1 MNRSASVA
9 PPLASALQRL
19 WGSVTRRPRAADA
32 ALSVAVFVT
41 TLFFAFDGSDAGLVM
56 DAPGGRPWTV
66 AREGDVPFAAALV
79 LLALACAAIYW
90 RRSQPFAVLW
100 VTVIATA
107 LAAGIG
113 YSQMGGGLAMLVA
126 LYTVGR
132 HASSDLWS
140 YIGLGGASAV
150 FGLDYLFGNLTAAA
164 VGVGIVVVS
173 LVWYIGTRVRMRAE
187 HAAQLERERAS
198 DADRAVAEERTR
210 IARELHD
217 VVAHRVSLMTVQAGA
232 ARTIVGDDPQAALQ
246 AMEAVEHAGREAL
259 DELRHLLGVLRPKA
273 EGGSLG
279 PQPGLADVGRLV
291 DQFREAG
298 LDVSF
303 TTTGMPTGLPA
314 RVDLSAYRIVQE
326 ALTNVLKHA
335 GPGAQSEVRLSLDD
349 DAISIEVTDDGHAVT
364 TLPGSGHGIMGMRER
379 ALLLGGSL
387 TAGPRADGGF
397 GVVARLPIGGGSP

>member
-1 MNRSASVA
+1 VNRSVSVA

-19 WGSVTRRPRAADA
+19 WGAVTRRPRAADA

-41 TLFFAFDGSDAGLVM
+41 SLFFAFDGSDAGLVM
-56 DAPGGRPWTV
+56 DAPDGRPWTV
-66 AREGDVPFAAALV
+66 TVGDVPIAAALV
-79 LLALACAAIYW
+79 LLALACAALYW

-107 LAAGIG
+107 LATGIG
-113 YSQMGGGLAMLVA
+113 YAQLGGGLAMLVA

-140 YIGLGGASAV
+140 YIGLGGAWAV
-150 FGLDYLFGNLTAAA
+150 FGLDYLLGELTAAA
-164 VGVGIVVVS
+164 VGVGLVVVS
-173 LVWYIGTRVRMRAE
+173 MAWYIGKRVRMRAE
-187 HAAQLERERAS
+187 RAAQLERERAA

-232 ARTIVGDDPQAALQ
+232 AKTIVGDDPQAALQ

-303 TTTGMPTGLPA
+303 TISHVPTGLPA

-335 GPGAQSEVRLSLDD
+335 GPGAWSEVRVNLDNEVV
-349 DAISIEVTDDGHAVT
+349 SIEVTDDGHAVT
-364 TLPGSGHGIMGMRER
+364 TPGSGHGIMGMRER

-387 TAGPRADGGF
+387 TAGPRVDGGF
-397 GVVARLPIGGGSP
+397 RVMARLPIGGGPA

>member
-1 MNRSASVA
+1 VNRSASVA

-41 TLFFAFDGSDAGLVM
+41 TLFYAEGSDADLATRV
-56 DAPGGRPWTV
+56 
-66 AREGDVPFAAALV
+66 GDVPFAAALV
-79 LLALACAAIYW
+79 LLALACAALYW

-100 VTVIATA
+100 VTLIASA

-113 YSQMGGGLAMLVA
+113 YSQMAGGFAMLVA
-126 LYTVGR
+126 LYSVGR
-132 HASSDLWS
+132 HASSDPWS

-150 FGLDYLFGNLTAAA
+150 LGLDYLLGEVTAAA
-164 VGVGIVVVS
+164 VGFGIVVLS
-173 LVWYIGTRVRMRAE
+173 MVWYIGKRVRMRAE
-187 HAAQLERERAS
+187 RAAQLERERAA

-232 ARTIVGDDPQAALQ
+232 AKTIAADNPQAALQ
-246 AMEAVEHAGREAL
+246 AMEAVEHAGRQAL

-273 EGGSLG
+273 DGSSLG

-303 TTTGMPTGLPA
+303 TISDLPTGLPA
-314 RVDLSAYRIVQE
+314 RVDLSAYRLVQE

-335 GPGAQSEVRLSLDD
+335 GPGARSNVRLSLDN
-349 DAISIEVTDDGHAVT
+349 DAISIEITDDGHAAT

-379 ALLLGGSL
+379 AVLLGGSL
-387 TAGPRADGGF
+387 AAGPLPGGGF
-397 GVVARLPIGGGSP
+397 RVVARLPIGGGSA

>member
-1 MNRSASVA
+1 MNRSASDA

-19 WGSVTRRPRAADA
+19 WGSVTRRSRAADA

-41 TLFFAFDGSDAGLVM
+41 TLFFGFDGSDAGLVM

-66 AREGDVPFAAALV
+66 TRVGDVPFAAALV
-79 LLALACAAIYW
+79 LLALACASLHW

-107 LAAGIG
+107 LAGGIG
-113 YSQMGGGLAMLVA
+113 YSHVAGGLAMLVA
-126 LYTVGR
+126 LYSVGR

-150 FGLDYLFGNLTAAA
+150 FGLDYLFGELTAAA
-164 VGVGIVVVS
+164 VGFGLVVMS
-173 LVWYIGTRVRMRAE
+173 MAWYIGTRVRMRAE
-187 HAAQLERERAS
+187 QAAQLERERAS

-232 ARTIVGDDPQAALQ
+232 AKTVAGDDPQAALQ

-259 DELRHLLGVLRPKA
+259 EELRHLLGVLRPKA
-273 EGGSLG
+273 DGGSLG
-279 PQPGLADVGRLV
+279 PQPGLADVPRLV
-291 DQFREAG
+291 DQFKEAG
-298 LDVSF
+298 LDVSL
-303 TTTGMPTGLPA
+303 TKIDVPTDLPT

-335 GPGAQSEVRLSLDD
+335 GPGAWTEVRVNLDNEVV
-349 DAISIEVTDDGHAVT
+349 SIEVTDDGHAVT

-379 ALLLGGSL
+379 AQLLGGSL
-387 TAGPRADGGF
+387 TAGPRVDGGF
-397 GVVARLPIGGGSP
+397 RVMARLPIGGGAG

>member
-1 MNRSASVA
+1 MTS
-9 PPLASALQRL
+9 
-19 WGSVTRRPRAADA
+19 
-32 ALSVAVFVT
+32 
-41 TLFFAFDGSDAGLVM
+41 LFFAFDGSDAGLVM

-66 AREGDVPFAAALV
+66 TAGDVPIAAALV

-113 YSQMGGGLAMLVA
+113 YTQMGGGLAMLVA

-140 YIGLGGASAV
+140 YIGLAGAAAV
-150 FGLDYLFGNLTAAA
+150 FGLDYLLGELTAAA
-164 VGVGIVVVS
+164 VGFGLVVMS
-173 LVWYIGTRVRMRAE
+173 MAWYIGTRVRMRAE
-187 HAAQLERERAS
+187 QAAQREREQAAE
-198 DADRAVAEERTR
+198 ADRAVAEERTR

-232 ARTIVGDDPQAALQ
+232 AKTVAGDDPQAALQ

-259 DELRHLLGVLRPKA
+259 EELRHLLGVLRPKA
-273 EGGSLG
+273 DGGSLG
-279 PQPGLADVGRLV
+279 PQPGLADLPRLV
-291 DQFREAG
+291 DQFGDAG
-298 LDVSF
+298 LDVRL
-303 TTTGMPTGLPA
+303 TMVDVPTDLPA
-314 RVDLSAYRIVQE
+314 RVDLSAYRIIQE
-326 ALTNVLKHA
+326 TLTNVLKHA
-335 GPGAQSEVRLSLDD
+335 GPGARSEVRISLDD
-349 DAISIEVTDDGHAVT
+349 AVVSIEVIDDGHAVT

-397 GVVARLPIGGGSP
+397 RVMARLPIGGGPA

>member
-19 WGSVTRRPRAADA
+19 RGSVTRRPRAADA

-41 TLFFAFDGSDAGLVM
+41 TLFFAFDGSEADLATRV
-56 DAPGGRPWTV
+56 
-66 AREGDVPFAAALV
+66 GDVPFAAALV
-79 LLALACAAIYW
+79 LLALACAALYW

-113 YSQMGGGLAMLVA
+113 YSQLAGGWAMLVA
-126 LYTVGR
+126 LYSVGR

-140 YIGLGGASAV
+140 YIGLGGVSAV
-150 FGLDYLFGNLTAAA
+150 LGLDYLRGELTAAA
-164 VGVGIVVVS
+164 VGFGLVVMS
-173 LVWYIGTRVRMRAE
+173 MAWYIGTRVRLRAE
-187 HAAQLERERAS
+187 QAAQLERERAAE
-198 DADRAVAEERTR
+198 ADRAVAEERTR

-232 ARTIVGDDPQAALQ
+232 AKTIAADNPQAALQ

-273 EGGSLG
+273 DGGSLG
-279 PQPGLADVGRLV
+279 PQPGLADVPRLV
-291 DQFREAG
+291 DQFGEAG

-303 TTTGMPTGLPA
+303 TMSDVPTGLPA

-335 GPGAQSEVRLSLDD
+335 GPGARSEVRISLDNEVVL
-349 DAISIEVTDDGHAVT
+349 IEVTDDGHAVT

-397 GVVARLPIGGGSP
+397 RVMARLPIGGGPA

>member
-1 MNRSASVA
+1 VNRSVSVA

-19 WGSVTRRPRAADA
+19 WGAVTRRPRAADA

-41 TLFFAFDGSDAGLVM
+41 SLFFAFDGSDAGLVM
-56 DAPGGRPWTV
+56 DAPDGRPWTV
-66 AREGDVPFAAALV
+66 TVGDVPIAAALV
-79 LLALACAAIYW
+79 LLALACAALYW

-107 LAAGIG
+107 LATGIG
-113 YSQMGGGLAMLVA
+113 YAQLGGGLAMLVA

-140 YIGLGGASAV
+140 YIGLGGAWAV
-150 FGLDYLFGNLTAAA
+150 FGLDYLLGELTAAA
-164 VGVGIVVVS
+164 VGVGLVVVS
-173 LVWYIGTRVRMRAE
+173 MAWYIGKRVRMRAE
-187 HAAQLERERAS
+187 HAAQLERERAA

-232 ARTIVGDDPQAALQ
+232 AKTIVGDDPQAALQ

-298 LDVSF
+298 LDVAF
-303 TTTGMPTGLPA
+303 TISDVPAGLPA

-335 GPGAQSEVRLSLDD
+335 GPGARSEVRISLDNEVV
-349 DAISIEVTDDGHAVT
+349 SIEVTDDGHAVT
-364 TLPGSGHGIMGMRER
+364 TPGSGHGIMGMRER

-397 GVVARLPIGGGSP
+397 RVMARLPIGGGPA

>member
-1 MNRSASVA
+1 VNRSASVA

-19 WGSVTRRPRAADA
+19 WGAVTRRPRAADA

-41 TLFFAFDGSDAGLVM
+41 TLFFAFDGRDAGLVL
-56 DAPGGRPWTV
+56 DFPDGRPWTV
-66 AREGDVPFAAALV
+66 TRVSDVLFAAALA
-79 LLALACAAIYW
+79 LLALACAALYW
-90 RRSQPFAVLW
+90 RRSHPLAVLG

-107 LAAGIG
+107 LASGIG
-113 YSQMGGGLAMLVA
+113 YAPMAAGYAMTVA
-126 LYTVGR
+126 LYSVGR

-140 YIGLGGASAV
+140 YIGLGGTFALL
-150 FGLDYLFGNLTAAA
+150 GLDYVRGQLTVTAFAF
-164 VGVGIVVVS
+164 GIVVQS
-173 LVWYIGTRVRMRAE
+173 MAWYIGRLVRTRAE
-187 HAAQLERERAS
+187 QAAQLERERAGE
-198 DADRAVAEERTR
+198 ADRAVAEERTS

-232 ARTIVGDDPQAALQ
+232 AKTIAGDNPQAALQ

-273 EGGSLG
+273 DGGSLG
-279 PQPGLADVGRLV
+279 PQPGLAGVPRLV

-298 LDVSF
+298 LDVSL
-303 TTTGMPTGLPA
+303 TMSDVPTDLPA

-335 GPGAQSEVRLSLDD
+335 GPGARTEVRVNLDNEVV
-349 DAISIEVTDDGHAVT
+349 SIEVTDDGHAVT

-379 ALLLGGSL
+379 AQLLGGSL
-387 TAGPRADGGF
+387 TAGPRVDGGF
-397 GVVARLPIGGGSP
+397 RVMARLPIGGGPA

>member
-1 MNRSASVA
+1 VNRSASVA

-41 TLFFAFDGSDAGLVM
+41 SLFFAFDGSDAGLVL
-56 DAPGGRPWTV
+56 DAPDGRPWTV
-66 AREGDVPFAAALV
+66 TVGDVPIAAALV
-79 LLALACAAIYW
+79 LLALACAALYW

-107 LAAGIG
+107 LATGIG
-113 YSQMGGGLAMLVA
+113 YAQLGGGLAMLVA

-140 YIGLGGASAV
+140 YIGLGGAWAV
-150 FGLDYLFGNLTAAA
+150 FGLDYLLGELTAAA
-164 VGVGIVVVS
+164 VGVGLVVVS
-173 LVWYIGTRVRMRAE
+173 MAWYIGKRVRMRAE
-187 HAAQLERERAS
+187 RAAQLERERAA

-232 ARTIVGDDPQAALQ
+232 AKTIVGDDPQAALQ

-303 TTTGMPTGLPA
+303 TISHVPTGLPA

-335 GPGAQSEVRLSLDD
+335 GPGAWTEVRVNLDNEVV
-349 DAISIEVTDDGHAVT
+349 SIEVTDDGHAVT

-387 TAGPRADGGF
+387 TAGPRVDGGF
-397 GVVARLPIGGGSP
+397 RVMARLPIGGGPA

>member
-1 MNRSASVA
+1 MSRSASVA

-126 LYTVGR
+126 LYSVGR

-140 YIGLGGASAV
+140 YFGLVGASAV
-150 FGLDYLFGNLTAAA
+150 FGLDYLLGNLTAAA
-164 VGVGIVVVS
+164 VGFGLVVMS
-173 LVWYIGTRVRMRAE
+173 MAWYIGTRVRMRAE
-187 HAAQLERERAS
+187 HAAQLEREQA
-198 DADRAVAEERTR
+198 AEAHRAVAEERTR

-232 ARTIVGDDPQAALQ
+232 ARTIAADNPQAALQ

-273 EGGSLG
+273 DGGSLG
-279 PQPGLADVGRLV
+279 PQPGLADVPRLV

-303 TTTGMPTGLPA
+303 TISDAPTGLPA
-314 RVDLSAYRIVQE
+314 RVDLSAYRLVQE

-335 GPGAQSEVRLSLDD
+335 GPGARSEVRISLDD
-349 DAISIEVTDDGHAVT
+349 DAISIEITDDGHAAT

-397 GVVARLPIGGGSP
+397 RVAARLPIGGGVA

>member
-1 MNRSASVA
+1 M
-9 PPLASALQRL
+9 
-19 WGSVTRRPRAADA
+19 
-32 ALSVAVFVT
+32 T
-41 TLFFAFDGSDAGLVM
+41 TLFYVFEGSDDDLASRV
-56 DAPGGRPWTV
+56 GG
-66 AREGDVPFAAALV
+66 VPFTAALILV
-79 LLALACAAIYW
+79 ALACAALYW
-90 RRSQPFAVLW
+90 RRSQPLAVLW

-107 LAAGIG
+107 LSAVIG
-113 YSQMGGGLAMLVA
+113 YSDLAGGFAMLVA
-126 LYTVGR
+126 LYSVGR
-132 HASSDLWS
+132 HVSSDLWS

-150 FGLDYLFGNLTAAA
+150 IGLDYLLGEITAAA
-164 VGVGIVVVS
+164 VGFGIVVLS
-173 LVWYIGTRVRMRAE
+173 LVWYIGKRVRMRAE
-187 HAAQLERERAS
+187 RAAQLERERAA
-198 DADRAVAEERTR
+198 DAERAVAEERTR

-232 ARTIVGDDPQAALQ
+232 AKTIAADNPQAALQ

-273 EGGSLG
+273 DVGSLG

-291 DQFREAG
+291 DQFGEAG
-298 LDVSF
+298 LDVSL
-303 TTTGMPTGLPA
+303 TMVDVPTNLPA

-349 DAISIEVTDDGHAVT
+349 DAISIEVTDDGHAAT

-387 TAGPRADGGF
+387 TTGPRADGGF
-397 GVVARLPIGGGSP
+397 EVLARLPIGGGPA